1 MLIATQSA
9 EYLLVEVCL
18 PGRRPETAGVLL
30 YHPAENRLE
39 GKFRRDWAR
48 IADEDEEEVL
58 AGMPEHLET
67 LTQELGAEEALRLW
81 EETWSNTVRISE
93 RRSVLSAGFQS
104 TLRRLYNEHVQSTVI
119 RFQTHLPVYSLR
131 AAAGK
136 WGDQMPVEE
145 EPEGDEG
152 WMEVPED
159 LRLTKDMF
167 IARVVGR
174 SMEPVIPDGSLCVFR
189 RNVVGSRQRKLLL
202 VENFEQSEAGGQRYT
217 VKRYFS
223 KKDSSK
229 DSDWTHT
236 VVRFEPLNPEFDAW
250 EITEG
255 HQCRVLAEF
264 IRVLE

>member
-67 LTQELGAEEALRLW
+67 LTRELGAEEALRLW

-119 RFQTHLPVYSLR
+119 PYRTHLPLYSLR

-136 WGDQMPVEE
+136 WGEQMPVEE
-145 EPEGDEG
+145 QG
-152 WMEVPED
+152 WQEVPED
-159 LRLTKDMF
+159 LRMTEDMF

-174 SMEPVIPDGSLCVFR
+174 SMEPEIPDGSLCVFR
-189 RNVVGSRQRKLLL
+189 ANVVGSRQGKRLL
-202 VENFEQSEAGGQRYT
+202 VENFGESESGGQRYT
-217 VKRYFS
+217 VKRYYS
-223 KKDSSK
+223 EKRT
-229 DSDWTHT
+229 SDDGEWTHT
-236 VVRFEPLNPEFDAW
+236 VVRFEPLNPEFEAW
-250 EITEG
+250 EISED
-255 HQCRVLAEF
+255 HQCRVLGEF